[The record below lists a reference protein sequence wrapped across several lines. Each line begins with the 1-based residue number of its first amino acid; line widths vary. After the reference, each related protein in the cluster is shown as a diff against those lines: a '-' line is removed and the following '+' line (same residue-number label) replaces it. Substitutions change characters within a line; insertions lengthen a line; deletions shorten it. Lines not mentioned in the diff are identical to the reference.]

1 MADLTQ
7 FGKWLSD
14 QMSREE
20 LNLVGLGELVG
31 VSHVTIHKW
40 MHGKAIPRDAN
51 VRRLASALRV
61 DPVDVYRALTG
72 SMSDSR
78 KWPEDVH
85 SLVEDYLA
93 LSAHKRRAFRNM
105 VRDARELEGVDV
117 DEAEPLGK
125 GPGDR

>member
-40 MHGKAIPRDAN
+40 MHGKAIPRDVN
-51 VRRLASALRV
+51 VRRLALALRV